1 MIDSNNYNIE
11 EIDRKLDEDIL
22 KHKKHVKKV
31 AIIILVIIAFI
42 FRGQIFY
49 WLKFGLAFPY
59 KNDNKPISV
68 LEDPVQVNYTEE
80 QRKEKTFVYKSL
92 LNGNKITLIPVA
104 DYKIS
109 GLVVA
114 TNRFFLIK
122 TEFFD
127 SAALYDIGISWGRL
141 GDKKFYKKYF
151 ECFSR
156 KNEVTGARML
166 WTHYKTLDMPVTL
179 DYATSHWSHTH
190 VVPANN
196 NIMGAMLRVHE
207 WDKIEM
213 EGMLVDMEYE
223 NPKKR
228 RKYFSHT
235 SMSRTDSDP
244 GDRGNGSCEVMYVTK
259 VKLRNK
265 VYK

>member
-1 MIDSNNYNIE
+1 MLNNNYNIE
-11 EIDRKLDEDIL
+11 EIDRKLEEDLI
-22 KHKKHVKKV
+22 KHKKHVTKV
-31 AIIILVIIAFI
+31 TIIIIAIVAFI
-42 FRGQIFY
+42 FRGHIFY
-49 WLKFGLAFPY
+49 WLKFGGAIAY
-59 KNDNKPISV
+59 RTDKTPISV
-68 LEDPVQVNYTEE
+68 LEDPIQRNYTE
-80 QRKEKTFVYKSL
+80 KESLQKTFIYKSL
-92 LNGNKITLIPVA
+92 LNGNKITMIPVA

-127 SAALYDIGISWGRL
+127 SAALYDIGIAWGRL

-166 WTHYKTLDMPVTL
+166 WTKYKTTDMPVTL

-190 VVPANN
+190 VVPANS
-196 NIMGAMLRVHE
+196 NIMGAMLRVRE

-213 EGMLVDMEYE
+213 EGMLVDMKYD
-223 NPKKR
+223 NKKGR
-228 RKYFSHT
+228 LYSSHT

-244 GDRGNGSCEVMYVTK
+244 GDRGNGSCETMYVTK
-259 VKLRNK
+259 VKLKNK
-265 VYK
+265 IYK